1 MRHSNLLMCDLFDLI
16 QTLTQKFQR
25 KNKDLDYL
33 MFINHI
39 QEVLGEHGTLTFSS
53 WHEDLAENGLMYH
66 TFTKKVLPLPEKII
80 SGFGKEELL
89 DKNHCMIQIFKIPLN
104 EDPNLFNLLKIA
116 VYSGILLVTLK
127 ASDFPEGIVK
137 AYRDLKMHNLINF
150 ISRDNYTSLMEKM
163 PDDIVKQITDSL
175 GESF

>member
-1 MRHSNLLMCDLFDLI
+1 MCDLFDLT

-33 MFINHI
+33 LFIDHI
-39 QEVLGEHGTLTFSS
+39 DDLLGDHSSLTFSN

-66 TFTKKVLPLPEKII
+66 TFTKKLLPLPEKII

-89 DKNHCMIQIFKIPLN
+89 DKNHCMIQIFKIPFL
-104 EDPNLFNLLKIA
+104 EEPTLMNLLKIG
-116 VYSGILLVTLK
+116 VYTGILSVNLK
-127 ASDFPEGIVK
+127 SSDFPEGIVK

-150 ISRDNYTSLMEKM
+150 ISRDEYTKMMEKM
-163 PDDIVKQITDSL
+163 PDDIVKHITDSL